1 MTALLLVLA
10 LWVAAGAVWIR
21 RDSRP
26 RRVPGLTERIEAF
39 TVKPDWSETLRE
51 IRGLPETRE
60 RVA

>member
-1 MTALLLVLA
+1 MTALLLALA
-10 LWVAAGAVWIR
+10 LWLAAGAVWMR

-26 RRVPGLTERIEAF
+26 RRVPGLIERIEAF
-39 TVKPDWSETLRE
+39 TVDWSETLRE

>member
-1 MTALLLVLA
+1 VTALLLALA
-10 LWVAAGAVWIR
+10 LWLAAGAVWMR

-39 TVKPDWSETLRE
+39 TVNPDWSEALRE
-51 IRGLPETRE
+51 IRGLPETRD